1 MNSLYN
7 NLGPRRSRGGGGDI
21 FISISIVISL
31 IIIFYMVYKLIQRNK
46 SEDDKDNNNKDD
58 TVLVPEISP
67 PVMGMVLMPDKDNTN
82 TGTEQYEIDNGKL
95 ETYKIEYQT
104 DINTTLSKNVK
115 FSVDW
120 NNTIGFNTV
129 NSITFTHYIK
139 SFETNADY
147 VSYKTEKVVKPTSLG
162 TDVISKYFKNGTSDN
177 RFTFDGRAGD
187 FNNGTIDYSVLG
199 YNRIG
204 ISINYGDGDG
214 TDIVVYG
221 PDDFNNDEASSA
233 KVTQDD
239 LAATFE
245 LLSEKRYTFLP
256 EETKETRI
264 GGTYIKNVYHVFP
277 YKGNAFNNHFYSYL
291 GKTGSCNADNID
303 SKNYMVSLNLVG
315 ASKDTFK
322 IQIFPGDFDT
332 PITDN
337 SGNNYLGFCD
347 TNKSIVSGGI
357 SKENALSFI
366 MVKPPTDITLP
377 TDTPDKTGTV
387 FLGYKTFKV
396 VDGAEHKF
404 LVISN
409 GLLKLKKWE
418 DLTVDEL
425 PTMIM
430 AFYKKDVKGCYVIS
444 PDSKSDELRR
454 FFNNQC
460 HEIRWKGDQFV
471 NHFDEPDASYDGN
484 QIFNT
489 EALCENTTNDN
500 SWKLKKF
507 WVPANG
513 NHSTRNITCEWRNP
527 TLLDWNLGTTS
538 VCVTKNSFANMS
550 GISSNIKDIA
560 SEKCK
565 KSTECGGDEKVY
577 TSTEI
582 EDEVNRITTN
592 WYNTK
597 GTNLPSNAVSDIRNR
612 ITGIIESATYSDICT
627 L

>member
-95 ETYKIEYQT
+95 ETYKIEYETGT
-104 DINTTLSKNVK
+104 DINATLSKNVK

-139 SFETNADY
+139 SFETNANY

-187 FNNGTIDYSVLG
+187 FNNGTNDYSVLG

-221 PDDFNNDEASSA
+221 PDDFENDETSSA
-233 KVTQDD
+233 KVSQDD

-245 LLSEKRYTFLP
+245 LLSEKRYTFSP
-256 EETKETRI
+256 EETKETSL
-264 GGTYIKNVYHVFP
+264 GGTYIKIVYHVFP
-277 YKGNAFNNHFYSYL
+277 YKDNAFNNHLSSYL
-291 GKTGSCNADNID
+291 GTNNSCSAATTTNTN
-303 SKNYMVSLNLVG
+303 KMVSLNLVG

-322 IQIFPGDFDT
+322 IQIFSGNFDT
-332 PITDN
+332 EITN
-337 SGNNYLGFCD
+337 SGDNNYLGFCD

-366 MVKPPTDITLP
+366 MIDPPTDITLP
-377 TDTPDKTGTV
+377 DTPSDKTGTA

-409 GLLKLKKWE
+409 GILMLKKWE

-430 AFYKKDVKGCYVIS
+430 AFYTKNDKSCYGNETWYEEDANGYRKPES
-444 PDSKSDELRR
+444 ERR
-454 FFNNQC
+454 HINNQC
-460 HEIRWKGDQFV
+460 SSIFTNTGGVTTADKID
-471 NHFDEPDASYDGN
+471 NKDA
-484 QIFNT
+484 
-489 EALCENTTNDN
+489 CER
-500 SWKLKKF
+500 SSGSFIYK
-507 WVPANG
+507 
-513 NHSTRNITCEWRNP
+513 SIRNISDNPTWVNRGDNCEWRNP
-527 TLLDWNLGTTS
+527 TIWDL
-538 VCVTKNSFANMS
+538 
-550 GISSNIKDIA
+550 
-560 SEKCK
+560 
-565 KSTECGGDEKVY
+565 
-577 TSTEI
+577 
-582 EDEVNRITTN
+582 
-592 WYNTK
+592 
-597 GTNLPSNAVSDIRNR
+597 
-612 ITGIIESATYSDICT
+612 
-627 L
+627 

>member
-95 ETYKIEYQT
+95 ETYKIEYETGT
-104 DINTTLSKNVK
+104 DINATLSKNVK

-139 SFETNADY
+139 SFDSNADY
-147 VSYKTEKVVKPTSLG
+147 ISYKTEKVVKPTSLG

-214 TDIVVYG
+214 TDNVVYG
-221 PDDFNNDEASSA
+221 PDDFNNDETSSA
-233 KVTQDD
+233 KVSQDD

-245 LLSEKRYTFLP
+245 LLSEKRYTFSP
-256 EETKETRI
+256 EETKDTDL

-277 YKGNAFNNHFYSYL
+277 YNNSAFNNHLSSYL
-291 GKTGSCNADNID
+291 GTNNSCSTATTNNTN
-303 SKNYMVSLNLVG
+303 KMVSLNLVG

-322 IQIFPGDFDT
+322 IQLFTGDFDT
-332 PITDN
+332 EITDN

-347 TNKSIVSGGI
+347 TDKPIVSGGI
-357 SKENALSFI
+357 SKGNALEFI

-377 TDTPDKTGTV
+377 TDTPSDKTGTA

-396 VDGAEHKF
+396 VDGTEDKF
-404 LVISN
+404 LVISD

-430 AFYKKDVKGCYVIS
+430 AFYKKDVKGCYS
-444 PDSKSDELRR
+444 NETWYEKDDTGKRKPDSERR
-454 FFNNQC
+454 HINNQC
-460 HEIRWKGDQFV
+460 
-471 NHFDEPDASYDGN
+471 SS
-484 QIFNT
+484 IFRNT
-489 EALCENTTNDN
+489 GGVTTADKIDNIVDCER
-500 SWKLKKF
+500 SSGSF
-507 WVPANG
+507 IQE
-513 NHSTRNITCEWRNP
+513 SIRNISGAWVNRGENCEWRNP
-527 TLLDWNLGTTS
+527 AIWDL
-538 VCVTKNSFANMS
+538 
-550 GISSNIKDIA
+550 
-560 SEKCK
+560 
-565 KSTECGGDEKVY
+565 
-577 TSTEI
+577 
-582 EDEVNRITTN
+582 
-592 WYNTK
+592 
-597 GTNLPSNAVSDIRNR
+597 
-612 ITGIIESATYSDICT
+612 
-627 L
+627 

>member
-58 TVLVPEISP
+58 TVFVPEISP

-120 NNTIGFNTV
+120 DNTIGFNTV

-139 SFETNADY
+139 SFESNAVY
-147 VSYKTEKVVKPTSLG
+147 EPFKTEKVVKPTSLG
-162 TDVISKYFKNGTSDN
+162 TDVISNYFKNGTSDN

-221 PDDFNNDEASSA
+221 PDDFENDEASSA

-245 LLSEKRYTFLP
+245 LLTEKRYTFLP
-256 EETKETRI
+256 ENTKETSL

-277 YKGNAFNNHFYSYL
+277 YNNNGFGNHFYSYL
-291 GKTGSCNADNID
+291 GKTGSCGADPND
-303 SKNYMVSLNLVG
+303 SENYMVSLNLVG

-322 IQIFPGDFDT
+322 IQLFTGDFDT
-332 PITDN
+332 EITDN
-337 SGNNYLGFCD
+337 SGNNYLGYCSASPPYKVRVG
-347 TNKSIVSGGI
+347 T
-357 SKENALSFI
+357 SKANALNFVMI
-366 MVKPPTDITLP
+366 DPPTDITLP
-377 TDTPDKTGTV
+377 DTPGDKNGTT

-396 VDGAEHKF
+396 IESWGPNTDSRTDTF

-409 GLLKLKKWE
+409 GILILKKWE

-430 AFYKKDVKGCYVIS
+430 AFYTKNDKSCYGNETWYETDDNGDRKPES
-444 PDSKSDELRR
+444 ERR
-454 FFNNQC
+454 HINNQC
-460 HEIRWKGDQFV
+460 SSIFRNTGGVTTADKIDNKDACERSSGDFIYK
-471 NHFDEPDASYDGN
+471 D
-484 QIFNT
+484 I
-489 EALCENTTNDN
+489 
-500 SWKLKKF
+500 
-507 WVPANG
+507 
-513 NHSTRNITCEWRNP
+513 RNISDNPTWVNRGDNCEWRNP
-527 TLLDWNLGTTS
+527 TIWDL
-538 VCVTKNSFANMS
+538 
-550 GISSNIKDIA
+550 
-560 SEKCK
+560 
-565 KSTECGGDEKVY
+565 
-577 TSTEI
+577 
-582 EDEVNRITTN
+582 
-592 WYNTK
+592 
-597 GTNLPSNAVSDIRNR
+597 
-612 ITGIIESATYSDICT
+612 
-627 L
+627 